1 MNAPFATPAE
11 DALIALSAMQRR
23 SPAWDATIARM
34 QVRSAE
40 TMRRVVESETAQMV
54 SQPWRITRA
63 VYGWQAMCAW
73 PPAPGMVATDVLAEC
88 ARLIVGEEARGRAG
102 HWTHDMN
109 RLIALRQAEAA
120 LLAII
125 TSEGE

>member
-1 MNAPFATPAE
+1 MNAPFATPSE
-11 DALIALSAMQRR
+11 DADLALSAMQRR
-23 SPAWDATIARM
+23 SPAWDAALAMI

-63 VYGWQAMCAW
+63 VYGWQAMSTW
-73 PPAPGMVATDVLAEC
+73 PPEPGMVATDVLAEC
-88 ARLIVGEEARGRAG
+88 ARLIAGEVARQG
-102 HWTHDMN
+102 HWTFDFN
-109 RLIALRQAEAA
+109 RLIALRQAEQA

-125 TSEGE
+125 TSEEE

>member
-1 MNAPFATPAE
+1 MNAPLAAE
-11 DALIALSAMQRR
+11 TAMLAMSAMQRS
-23 SPAWDATIARM
+23 SPAWDATIAAM
-34 QVRSAE
+34 QVRAAE

-54 SQPWRITRA
+54 SQPWRITRV
-63 VYGWQAMCAW
+63 VYGWQAMSAW
-73 PPAPGMVATDVLAEC
+73 PPEPGMTATDVLAEC
-88 ARLIVGEEARGRAG
+88 ARLIAGETARGREG

-125 TSEGE
+125 TSED

>member
-1 MNAPFATPAE
+1 MNAPLAHEQAM
-11 DALIALSAMQRR
+11 LALSAMQRG
-23 SPAWDATIARM
+23 SPAWDAIVARM
-34 QVRSAE
+34 QVQAAE
-40 TMRRVVESETAQMV
+40 TMRAVVESATAQMV

-63 VYGWQAMCAW
+63 ADGWQAIQTW
-73 PPAPGMVATDVLAEC
+73 PPAPGMTATDVLAEC
-88 ARLIVGEEARGRAG
+88 TRLIAGEVARGREG

-125 TSEGE
+125 TSEE